1 MASMC
6 GHVRSKASGA
16 SKPTVDRPP
25 IIWSIAFTFREIR
38 RVRLLLA
45 LLLLFMPAIANADPA
60 DIAAASRSVARV
72 VVFSES
78 DPSYPIGH
86 GSGVVVAPNMI
97 LTNNHVVDENE
108 YETRITLIIVPA
120 EGSKTYEA
128 DIVDRSPGND
138 LALLRLR
145 NGARMTPA
153 AFYAGG
159 VEDGADVFA
168 IGYPGGV
175 DVAQGL
181 NLDDTMRPQVP
192 VKTKG
197 SISGGRSAKE
207 FETLLHTAAI
217 GAGNSGGPLVDACG
231 RVVGI
236 NSFGTVSNGGD
247 AEFFFAVANREV
259 RNFLSRNKVTAR
271 SVDGPC
277 LSRAELSRAEAD
289 RAAAEKAKIEAANRE
304 AETAQTKTMGK
315 ARQEAEY
322 AIIEARENRIL
333 LTIILLL
340 GALGAAGS
348 SWQFFERE
356 RRDYGKLAAG
366 AGAALLIAALL
377 TWVTRPGFDQI
388 DERARA
394 VLKDVPDPAAKTVVA
409 KAGAQ
414 ICVIDRTRSRITV
427 SDAADVKFNWSAGGC
442 VNDRTQYAQD
452 GGVWVRTLVPNNEQQ
467 VSIISFNPDTSSYRI
482 ERHLLGAEAM
492 GKAREARKNYEVQSC
507 SADAGALDKV
517 AQMNRAVR
525 ELLPQQANEVL
536 QFNCSGG

>member
-1 MASMC
+1 MNSY
-6 GHVRSKASGA
+6 
-16 SKPTVDRPP
+16 
-25 IIWSIAFTFREIR
+25 
-38 RVRLLLA
+38 RLMLA
-45 LLLLFMPAIANADPA
+45 LLLLLVPAIAGADPA
-60 DIAAASRSVARV
+60 DIAAASRSVVRV
-72 VVFSES
+72 VVFSEA
-78 DPSYPIGH
+78 DPGYPIGH
-86 GSGVVVAPNMI
+86 GSGVVVSPDTI
-97 LTNNHVVDENE
+97 LTNAHVVDEDE
-108 YETRITLIIVPA
+108 YETRITLSIVPA
-120 EGSKTYEA
+120 EGSKTYQAEV
-128 DIVDRSPGND
+128 IDRSPGND

-145 NGARMTPA
+145 NGARLTPT
-153 AFYAGG
+153 AFFTGI
-159 VEDGADVFA
+159 VEDGSDVFA

-175 DVAQGL
+175 DIAQGL
-181 NLDDTMRPQVP
+181 NAQDMLRPQVP

-197 SISGGRSAKE
+197 SISGGRSAKD

-217 GAGNSGGPLVDACG
+217 GSGNSGGPLVDACG

-247 AEFFFAVANREV
+247 AEFFFAIANREV
-259 RNFLSRNKVTAR
+259 RNFLSRNKITLR
-271 SVDGPC
+271 GVDSPC
-277 LSRAELSRAEAD
+277 LSRAELSRAEAE

-304 AETAQTKTMGK
+304 AEAAQTKTMGK

-340 GALGAAGS
+340 MALGAAGS

-356 RRDYGKLAAG
+356 RRDHGKLAAG

-377 TWVTRPGFDQI
+377 TWFTRPGFDQI

-394 VLKDVPDPAAKTVVA
+394 VLKDVPDPAAKAVVA
-409 KAGAQ
+409 KTGAQ
-414 ICVIDRTRSRITV
+414 ICVIDRSRSRITV
-427 SDAADVKFNWSAGGC
+427 SDTADVKFSWSAGGC

-452 GGVWVRTLVPNNEQQ
+452 GGAWIRTLVPNNEQQ
-467 VSIISFNPDTSSYRI
+467 VSIISFAPDTSSYRI

-492 GKAREARKNYEVQSC
+492 GKARDARKRYEVSRC
-507 SADAGALDKV
+507 ATDPAMLDKV